1 MKEFYEKAKGLVIL
15 ASFYLVLMHSFLVNL
30 KNYSSFMFLKV
41 EKFDI
46 ERAKQMW
53 PNMIQ

>member
-15 ASFYLVLMHSFLVNL
+15 ASFYLVLMHSFPVNL